1 MSIKFSLKKSDDSKQ
16 MAHILIVEDD
26 INLGQ
31 ILFQELKRHNHDVEL
46 VENGE
51 AAFGRMNKYIYD
63 LMLTDLKLPGM
74 DGIELLKKVKGLSL
88 STIVIVMTG
97 YASVDTAVVAMKNG
111 AQDFIQ
117 KPFGL
122 QEIVQKVDDALAI
135 KRMRNEIDYLRHT
148 QEDII
153 YHTGDIMGDSPSMKK
168 VLKMVE
174 KVAKADSTVLITG
187 ETGVGKGLIAGAIH
201 HNSHRSDNNFVQ
213 VNCAALPQNILE
225 SELFGHEKGAFTGA
239 VKTRTGRFEQ
249 ANMGTIFLDEIGD
262 MDPSLQAKVL
272 RVLEER
278 EFERLGGERTI
289 KVDVRVIAATNQDIR
304 SLVLAGRFREDLY
317 YRINVVNIDIPPIR
331 HRKEDIEP
339 LVRYFMK
346 KYSKEFKKPDIEID
360 EAALS
365 TLISYDW
372 PGNVREIRNSIERA
386 ILLAEGNVIHQHD
399 ITIQDEMTKD
409 KEPAEET
416 VRLSSLA
423 VNEKESILDALRKND
438 WIQKNA
444 ADSLGISKRVIH
456 YKIKKYGITH
466 PRWIK
471 NR

>member
-1 MSIKFSLKKSDDSKQ
+1 MHFID

-31 ILFQELKRHNHDVEL
+31 ILFQELKKNNHDVEL
-46 VENGE
+46 VENAE
-51 AAFGRMNKYIYD
+51 AALARVKKYIYD
-63 LMLTDLKLPGM
+63 LMLTDLKLPGI
-74 DGIELLKKVKGLSL
+74 DGLELLKKIKTSNPTTV
-88 STIVIVMTG
+88 VIVMTG

-122 QEIVQKVDDALAI
+122 HEIVQKVDDALAF
-135 KRMRNEIDYLRHT
+135 KRMKNEIDYLRHT
-148 QEDII
+148 QENIIYRTSDII
-153 YHTGDIMGDSPSMKK
+153 GESPTLNK
-168 VLKMVE
+168 VLKMAE
-174 KVAKADSTVLITG
+174 KVSKADSTLLITG

-201 HNSHRSDNNFVQ
+201 HNSKRAENNFVQ

-239 VKTRTGRFEQ
+239 VKMRTGRVEQ

-262 MDPSLQAKVL
+262 MDLGLQSKIL

-278 EFERLGGERTI
+278 EFERVGGEKTI
-289 KVDVRVIAATNQDIR
+289 RVDVRVITATNKNLYT
-304 SLVLAGRFREDLY
+304 LVQEKKFREDLY

-331 HRKEDIEP
+331 QRREDIEP
-339 LVRYFMK
+339 LARYFIR
-346 KYSKEFKKPDIEID
+346 KYSLEFNKEEMDID
-360 EAALS
+360 TGALEYMRQ
-365 TLISYDW
+365 YDW
-372 PGNVREIRNSIERA
+372 PGNVREIRNCIERA
-386 ILLAEGNVIHQHD
+386 VLLAEGDIIEECDISIAQPCSNDAVI
-399 ITIQDEMTKD
+399 
-409 KEPAEET
+409 EEAAS
-416 VRLSSLA
+416 LSSLA
-423 VNEKESILDALRKND
+423 MSEKEIILEALRKND
-438 WIQKNA
+438 WIQKEA
-444 ADSLGISKRVIH
+444 ANSLGISKRVIH

>member
-1 MSIKFSLKKSDDSKQ
+1 MHFID

-31 ILFQELKRHNHDVEL
+31 ILFQELKKNNHDVEL
-46 VENGE
+46 VENAE
-51 AAFGRMNKYIYD
+51 AALARVKKYIYD
-63 LMLTDLKLPGM
+63 LMLTDLKLPGI
-74 DGIELLKKVKGLSL
+74 DGLELLKKIKTSNPTTV
-88 STIVIVMTG
+88 VIVMTG

-122 QEIVQKVDDALAI
+122 HEIVQKVDDALAF
-135 KRMRNEIDYLRHT
+135 KRMKNEIDYLRHT
-148 QEDII
+148 QENIIYRTSDII
-153 YHTGDIMGDSPSMKK
+153 GESPTLNK
-168 VLKMVE
+168 VLKMAE
-174 KVAKADSTVLITG
+174 KVSKADSTLLITG

-201 HNSHRSDNNFVQ
+201 HNSKRAENNFVQ

-239 VKTRTGRFEQ
+239 VKMRTGRVEQ

-262 MDPSLQAKVL
+262 MDLGLQSKIL

-278 EFERLGGERTI
+278 EFERVGGEKTI
-289 KVDVRVIAATNQDIR
+289 RVDVRVITATNKNLYT
-304 SLVLAGRFREDLY
+304 LVQEKKFREDLY

-331 HRKEDIEP
+331 QRREDIEP
-339 LVRYFMK
+339 LARYFIR
-346 KYSKEFKKPDIEID
+346 KYSLEFNKEEMDID
-360 EAALS
+360 TGALEYMRQ
-365 TLISYDW
+365 YDW
-372 PGNVREIRNSIERA
+372 PGNVREIRNCIERA
-386 ILLAEGNVIHQHD
+386 VLLAEGD
-399 ITIQDEMTKD
+399 II
-409 KEPAEET
+409 EECDISIAQPCSND
-416 VRLSSLA
+416 VVLEEAASLSSLA
-423 VNEKESILDALRKND
+423 MSEKEIILKALRKND
-438 WIQKNA
+438 WIQKEA
-444 ADSLGISKRVIH
+444 ANSLGISKRVIH